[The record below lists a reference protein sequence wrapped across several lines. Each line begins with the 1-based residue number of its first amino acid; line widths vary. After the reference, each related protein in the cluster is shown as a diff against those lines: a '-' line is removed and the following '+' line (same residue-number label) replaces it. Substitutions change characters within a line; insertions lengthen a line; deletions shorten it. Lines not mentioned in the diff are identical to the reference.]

1 MLVLELV
8 CSAVCGLVFIGDVGG
23 RLLVGVGVGI
33 SVSDVVV
40 RVGGIDFGGSAD
52 DGVGGG
58 WMGSW

>member
-1 MLVLELV
+1 MLFVVLF
-8 CSAVCGLVFIGDVGG
+8 FIGDVGG